1 MRVGR
6 NARLKSRR
14 TAMLEYL
21 HDIVM
26 RQWNDLLSRP
36 THVLAFRFV
45 PQPVMAMMLA
55 IRDGLKDARIGRTPY
70 FWAILTN
77 REERGPRLREGLHAT
92 LRVIVLALAMDVIY
106 QVLSFG
112 EFYPVEA
119 AIVVFVLAFAPYLLT
134 RGPAARIARSWLAH
148 QSTKRPRT
156 A

>member
-1 MRVGR
+1 
-6 NARLKSRR
+6 
-14 TAMLEYL
+14 MLEYL

-26 RQWNDLLSRP
+26 RQWNDLMARP
-36 THVLAFRFV
+36 THALAFRFV
-45 PQPVMAMMLA
+45 LQPVMAMILA
-55 IRDGLKDARIGRTPY
+55 ARDGLKDARIGRTPY

-119 AIVVFVLAFAPYLLT
+119 AIVVFVLAFAPYLLI
-134 RGPAARIARSWLAH
+134 RGPAARIARRWLAH
-148 QSTKRPRT
+148 QSTKRPGP